1 MTTRTKA
8 TLGRLIKR
16 IAAQAAITAMMVPA
30 IASWVSETDWELY
43 PTWRNANNE
52 WYLAQREKKN
62 PDGTPYYTVL
72 SPAWYPESGVLIHYF
87 NDRKLTEG
95 NLSPMMTSTV
105 DMIYIG
111 HLYNDTVFD
120 SSYDNTTYGD
130 SIFRTQ
136 PNAVIEG
143 WQIALND
150 MRVGDTCEVVIP
162 YPQAYGTSGQ
172 GSIPPYS
179 VLRFNMKLV
188 GIPAYEIPDT
198 EIDD

>member
-30 IASWVSETDWELY
+30 IASCVSETDWDLY
-43 PTWRNANNE
+43 QTWRNDNNE

-95 NLSPMMTSTV
+95 NLSPLLTSTV
-105 DMIYIG
+105 DVKYIG
-111 HLYNDTVFD
+111 RLYDGTPFD
-120 SSYDNTTYGD
+120 SSYLQTANGD
-130 SIFRTQ
+130 SIFRTL
-136 PNAVIEG
+136 PSSVIQG
-143 WQIALND
+143 WTIALLN
-150 MRVGDTCEVVIP
+150 MRVGDSARIVVP
-162 YPQAYGTSGQ
+162 YSLGYGATSS
-172 GSIPPYS
+172 GSILPYS
-179 VLRFNMKLV
+179 TLIFDMKLV
-188 GIPAYEIPDT
+188 DIPYYEVRP
-198 EIDD
+198 